1 MDVFAVKV
9 FFEQERRDAM
19 VAWYWVVVALMAGC
33 FVGWLLCALCTVF
46 GDSDEPEQGNGRYFK

>member
-1 MDVFAVKV
+1 
-9 FFEQERRDAM
+9 M
-19 VAWYWVVVALMAGC
+19 VAWYWVIVALMAGC